1 MADTTIVLSVSK
13 YKVVLR
19 HQKLIFSSI
28 EAPVKDLTI
37 QSMALEDDSKTAKS
51 PMVREEDCSVD
62 FSWRLSDIDCV
73 QL

>member
-37 QSMALEDDSKTAKS
+37 QSMALEDDSKTAK
-51 PMVREEDCSVD
+51 EDCSVD